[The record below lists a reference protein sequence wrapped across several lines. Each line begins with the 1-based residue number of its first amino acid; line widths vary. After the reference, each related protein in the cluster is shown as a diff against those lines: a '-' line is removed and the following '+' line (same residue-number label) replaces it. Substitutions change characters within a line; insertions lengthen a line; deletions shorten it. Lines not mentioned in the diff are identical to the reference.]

1 MICIKQFNTA
11 LATYRRKVAKVMS
24 SLLMNV
30 PHQNIVN
37 LERSQNSHHYIKQLI
52 YLSTRP
58 YLAIGQ
64 GGSCSP

>member
-11 LATYRRKVAKVMS
+11 LAMYRRKVVKVMS
-24 SLLMNV
+24 SLLMNI

-52 YLSTRP
+52 QWRV
-58 YLAIGQ
+58 
-64 GGSCSP
+64 